1 MSDQKNINI
10 LALVNK
16 EGCFDLQF
24 RKDTRHNR
32 LNSPTYYRWKIQF
45 VITEPKENEKILQAV
60 KKEFG
65 CGEVCVSKDQAR
77 YSVQKIDDINAKITP
92 FFKKN
97 KLTGKKGKDFDL
109 WQKACEIIYRNKGKY
124 LTSWKKNDLLSLIEI
139 QKSAVKYKNRPKQS
153 KWIEMAQ
160 ALAKTI

>member
-10 LALVNK
+10 VALVNK

-24 RKDTRHNR
+24 RKDTRHKR

-45 VITEPKENEKILQAV
+45 VVTEPKENEKILQAV

-65 CGEVCVSKDQAR
+65 CGEVCISKDQAR
-77 YSVQKIDDINAKITP
+77 YSVQKIDDINIKVIP

-97 KLTGKKGKDFDL
+97 KLTGKKGKDFEL
-109 WQKACEIIYRNKGKY
+109 WQKAGEIIYKNKGKY
-124 LTSWKKNDLLSLIEI
+124 LTSWKKSDLLSLIEI
-139 QKSAVKYKNRPKQS
+139 QKSAVKYKDRPKQP